1 MKMGFF
7 PKLAFDGM
15 RKNKKLYLPYLL
27 TCTGMVMMYY
37 IICYLAYSGIL
48 NNMPGTAVLQSMMM
62 LGSGVISIF
71 TVLFLMYSNAFLVRR
86 RQKEFGL
93 YNILGMGKAAISLVL
108 FWETLIAAVASLTV
122 GLLAGMLFSK
132 AAEALMVNMLHG
144 TVTYTLTVSPKAISQ
159 TLILFAVVFL
169 FIFLRSLWLLRKT
182 SAINLLRSENVGEK
196 PPKANWLFGLGGVL
210 LLAAAYYIAVSIA
223 DPVAALMVF
232 FAAVGMI
239 FRVFNCVS
247 IWTLMTCPP
256 GWTMP

>member
-48 NNMPGTAVLQSMMM
+48 TNMPGTAVLQSMMM

-93 YNILGMGKAAISLVL
+93 YNILGMGKMAISLVL
-108 FWETLIAAVASLTV
+108 FWETLIAAFSSLTV

-169 FIFLRSLWLLRKT
+169 FIFLEQQR
-182 SAINLLRSENVGEK
+182 
-196 PPKANWLFGLGGVL
+196 
-210 LLAAAYYIAVSIA
+210 
-223 DPVAALMVF
+223 
-232 FAAVGMI
+232 
-239 FRVFNCVS
+239 
-247 IWTLMTCPP
+247 
-256 GWTMP
+256 